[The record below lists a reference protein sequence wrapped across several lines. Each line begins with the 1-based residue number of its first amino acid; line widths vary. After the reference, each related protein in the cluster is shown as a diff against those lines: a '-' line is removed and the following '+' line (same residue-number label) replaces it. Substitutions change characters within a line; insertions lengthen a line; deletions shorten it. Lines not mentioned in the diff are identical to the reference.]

1 MAKHIGIRTLAEGVE
16 TEEQYAFLRDIGC
29 EEVQGFYF
37 SKPLPA
43 DEVLYVMH
51 EKGIRFEEAE
61 DKPFYLAAGRTEL
74 RSDVPTVIYEWKNGR
89 FNMLL
94 ANQSYRQLLEG
105 AGVDVE
111 MADESINDP
120 DRVFYNRVYK
130 RFVRCAENHVQD
142 HYTFQYEGTYFAT
155 NLSVIARKKNA
166 MICKVELVNTHFQLK
181 KQKEAQEARGEDENF
196 DSNKKTLLIADD
208 EPVNCMILGEM
219 LKDKYNLLYAE
230 DGIKALEMI
239 DENIDDI
246 AAVLLDM
253 VMPVMDGVEVL
264 RRIREDDKTKHL
276 PVLGLSVAADLE
288 IDLLRAGINQF
299 IAKPYDNKDL
309 IIAKIENVI
318 RFSEDT

>member
-61 DKPFYLAAGRTEL
+61 DKAFYLAAGRTEL

-142 HYTFQYEGTYFAT
+142 HYTFQYEGAYFAT

-166 MICKVELVNTHFQLK
+166 MICKVELVNYSVT
-181 KQKEAQEARGEDENF
+181 
-196 DSNKKTLLIADD
+196 SNR
-208 EPVNCMILGEM
+208 V
-219 LKDKYNLLYAE
+219 
-230 DGIKALEMI
+230 
-239 DENIDDI
+239 
-246 AAVLLDM
+246 V
-253 VMPVMDGVEVL
+253 
-264 RRIREDDKTKHL
+264 H
-276 PVLGLSVAADLE
+276 
-288 IDLLRAGINQF
+288 
-299 IAKPYDNKDL
+299 AK
-309 IIAKIENVI
+309 
-318 RFSEDT
+318 